1 MKPAYLQTEIKRLQD
16 QIAQYHPLLQDPEMK
31 KLAQEEISKLE
42 KQILQLEQPVPT
54 SPKKSSSDSS
64 SSYDLSPAIIEIRSA
79 AGGEEAKIFSSDLLR
94 MYTRFANNNNLD
106 LEQLDEHVIKISK
119 GKGSKWSYG
128 PYETFQFESGV
139 HRVQR
144 VPATESQGRVHTST
158 ATIAVLPE
166 LKPNQVEIKDADL
179 EWSFSRAGGPGGQ
192 NVNKVSTAVRLTHVP
207 SQLVISVR
215 QERNQQRNREIA
227 LDLLRSRLWQ
237 QQEIKRLQNLKD
249 KRSQAIGRGMRAEKI
264 KTYNFPQ
271 NRLTDH
277 RFSKSWHSLK
287 DIMEGSLENVFTTTI
302 ESLTSQE
309 NGEDTSE
316 KK

>member
-16 QIAQYHPLLQDPEMK
+16 QIAKYRPLLQDPEMK
-31 KLAQEEISKLE
+31 TLAKEEISKLE
-42 KQILQLEQPVPT
+42 KQIKQMEQPLPV
-54 SPKKSSSDSS
+54 PKKETLSNENSP
-64 SSYDLSPAIIEIRSA
+64 YANSPAILEIRSA
-79 AGGEEAKIFSSDLLR
+79 AGGEEAKIFSEDLLR
-94 MYTRFANNNNLD
+94 MYTRFANNNGFNI
-106 LEQLDEHVIKISK
+106 EPLDEHVIKITK
-119 GKGSKWSYG
+119 DKNSKWPHGS
-128 PYETFQFESGV
+128 YETFQFESGV

-144 VPATESQGRVHTST
+144 VPTTESQGRVHTST
-158 ATIAVLPE
+158 ASVAVLPE

-192 NVNKVSTAVRLTHVP
+192 NVNKVSTAVRLTHIP

-237 QQEIKRLQNLKD
+237 AQEIKRLQNLKD

-277 RFSKSWHSLK
+277 RFSKSWHNLK
-287 DIMEGSLENVFTTTI
+287 DILEGSLEDVFTITI
-302 ESLTSQE
+302 ETLNSP
-309 NGEDTSE
+309 DE
-316 KK
+316 K

>member
-16 QIAQYHPLLQDPEMK
+16 QIAKYRPLLQDPEMK
-31 KLAQEEISKLE
+31 NLAKEEISKLE
-42 KQILQLEQPVPT
+42 KQIKQLEQPLPVSKKETPSNEN
-54 SPKKSSSDSS
+54 SP
-64 SSYDLSPAIIEIRSA
+64 YANSPAILEIRSA
-79 AGGEEAKIFSSDLLR
+79 AGGEEAKLFSEDLLR
-94 MYTRFANNNNLD
+94 MYTRFANNNGFNIKP
-106 LEQLDEHVIKISK
+106 LDEHVIKITKTKNSN
-119 GKGSKWSYG
+119 WSYG

-144 VPATESQGRVHTST
+144 VPTTESQGRVHTST
-158 ATIAVLPE
+158 ASVAVLPE
-166 LKPNQVEIKDADL
+166 LKPNQVDIKDADL

-192 NVNKVSTAVRLTHVP
+192 NVNKVSTAVRLTHIP

-237 QQEIKRLQNLKD
+237 AQEIKRLQNLKD

-277 RFSKSWHSLK
+277 RFSKSWHNLK
-287 DIMEGSLENVFTTTI
+287 DILEGSLEDVLTTTI
-302 ESLTSQE
+302 EALNSS
-309 NGEDTSE
+309 DE
-316 KK
+316 K

>member
-1 MKPAYLQTEIKRLQD
+1 MKPEYLQTEIKRLQD
-16 QIAQYHPLLQDPEMK
+16 QIAQHRPLLQDPEMK
-31 KLAQEEISKLE
+31 ILAQEEISKLE
-42 KQILQLEQPVPT
+42 KQILQLEQPSPT
-54 SPKKSSSDSS
+54 SHKKSSSTST
-64 SSYDLSPAIIEIRSA
+64 SSYNLSPAIIEIRSA
-79 AGGEEAKIFSSDLLR
+79 AGGEEAKIFSNDLLR
-94 MYTRFANNNNLD
+94 MYTRFANNNGLNLK
-106 LEQLDEHVIKISK
+106 QLDEHVIKITK
-119 GKGSKWSYG
+119 AKGSKWLYG
-128 PYETFQFESGV
+128 PYQTFQFESGV

-166 LKPNQVEIKDADL
+166 IKAHQVEIKDTDL
-179 EWSFSRAGGPGGQ
+179 EWNFSRAGGPGGQ
-192 NVNKVSTAVRLTHVP
+192 NVNKVSSAVRLTHTP

-237 QQEIKRLQNLKD
+237 TQEIKRLQNLKD

-277 RFSKSWHSLK
+277 RISKSWHNLK

-302 ESLTSQE
+302 KTISSQE
-309 NGEDTSE
+309 KNKDVSDN
-316 KK
+316 K

>member
-16 QIAQYHPLLQDPEMK
+16 QLAQYRPLLQDPEMK
-31 KLAQEEISKLE
+31 ALAQEEISKIE
-42 KQILQLEQPVPT
+42 KQILQLEQPVPI
-54 SPKKSSSDSS
+54 SPKESSSESS
-64 SSYDLSPAIIEIRSA
+64 SSYDHSPAILEIRSA
-79 AGGEEAKIFSSDLLR
+79 AGGEEAKIFSNDLLR
-94 MYTRFANNNNLD
+94 MYTRFINNQNLS
-106 LEQLDEHVIKISK
+106 LEQLDEHIIKITKPKS
-119 GKGSKWSYG
+119 SSWPYG
-128 PYETFQFESGV
+128 PYQTFQFESGV

-158 ATIAVLPE
+158 ATVAVLPE
-166 LKPNQVEIKDADL
+166 LKPHQVEIKDSDL
-179 EWSFSRAGGPGGQ
+179 EWKFSRAGGPGGQ
-192 NVNKVSTAVRLTHVP
+192 NVNKVSTAVRLTHTP
-207 SQLVISVR
+207 SQLIISVR
-215 QERNQQRNREIA
+215 QERSQQRNREIA

-249 KRSQAIGRGMRAEKI
+249 KRSQAVGRGMRAEKI

-277 RFSKSWHSLK
+277 RISKSWHNLK

-302 ESLTSQE
+302 KALTSQE
-309 NGEDTSE
+309 